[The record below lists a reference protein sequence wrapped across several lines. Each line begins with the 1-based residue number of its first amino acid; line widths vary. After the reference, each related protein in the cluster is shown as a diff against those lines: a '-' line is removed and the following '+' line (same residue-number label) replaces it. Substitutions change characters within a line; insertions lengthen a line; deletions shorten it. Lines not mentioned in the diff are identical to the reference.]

1 MARSPD
7 TVSLLSLSA
16 EDATFTKEGVACLFP
31 VTTVTAP
38 RSELEAEDELKEEL
52 WNDPS
57 RRLVVHRGLPQSC
70 GHGPGYLVQN
80 SGGFSIHYLH
90 QACLSAPWEDVP
102 IL

>member
-16 EDATFTKEGVACLFP
+16 EDASSTNEGVACLFP
-31 VTTVTAP
+31 DTTLTAP
-38 RSELEAEDELKEEL
+38 RSELETEDELRSCDQ

-70 GHGPGYLVQN
+70 GHRPCCLV
-80 SGGFSIHYLH
+80 
-90 QACLSAPWEDVP
+90 
-102 IL
+102 